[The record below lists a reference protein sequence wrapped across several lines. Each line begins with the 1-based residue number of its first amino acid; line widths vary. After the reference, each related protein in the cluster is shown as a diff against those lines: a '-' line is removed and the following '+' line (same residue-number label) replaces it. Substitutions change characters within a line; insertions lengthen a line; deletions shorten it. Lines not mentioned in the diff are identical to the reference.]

1 MDWELIFR
9 KHSPGVYQYL
19 LTLSGNNQEAE
30 DLLQETFIRA
40 MRSISSLREPDKI
53 HSWLMTI
60 ARNLFLDH
68 RKKRLRRNTDSI
80 EDSLAETVNQASGA
94 ESPEDFTIRS
104 DFMSSLRDTLKN
116 LSETYRTAFTLG
128 VMQGL
133 SYQEVAEITGWSSA
147 MVKSNIFRARKKVA
161 DAMIEFQR

>member
-1 MDWELIFR
+1 
-9 KHSPGVYQYL
+9 
-19 LTLSGNNQEAE
+19 
-30 DLLQETFIRA
+30 
-40 MRSISSLREPDKI
+40 
-53 HSWLMTI
+53 
-60 ARNLFLDH
+60 
-68 RKKRLRRNTDSI
+68 
-80 EDSLAETVNQASGA
+80 
-94 ESPEDFTIRS
+94 
-104 DFMSSLRDTLKN
+104 MSSLRDTLKN